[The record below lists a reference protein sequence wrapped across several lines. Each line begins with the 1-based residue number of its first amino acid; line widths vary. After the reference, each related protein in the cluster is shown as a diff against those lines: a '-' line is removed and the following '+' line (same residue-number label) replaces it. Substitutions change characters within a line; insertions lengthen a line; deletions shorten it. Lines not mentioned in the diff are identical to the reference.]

1 MKVQAGKFPNINKGA
16 GWNKAV
22 QAGIQQSLLLEKP
35 KNPANFQKLI
45 KRAGWNKTIQA
56 GFFQKN
62 NKMCCTF
69 IRQTGVVC
77 LNFSTLA
84 FQHSSLFC
92 SQFSLKFHN

>member
-1 MKVQAGKFPNINKGA
+1 MENFPKLIKCA

-35 KNPANFQKLI
+35 KNLANFQKLI
-45 KRAGWNKTIQA
+45 KRAGWNKTMQA

-69 IRQTGVVC
+69 IRQTGVIEEKKLVSF
-77 LNFSTLA
+77 LYQSII
-84 FQHSSLFC
+84 
-92 SQFSLKFHN
+92 